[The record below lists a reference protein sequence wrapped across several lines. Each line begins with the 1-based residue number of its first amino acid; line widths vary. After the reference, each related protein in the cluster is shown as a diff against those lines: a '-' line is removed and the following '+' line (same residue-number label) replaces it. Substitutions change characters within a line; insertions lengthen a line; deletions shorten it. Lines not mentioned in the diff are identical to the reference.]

1 MIYDKDIKINA
12 TDIELKYDIID
23 SHLHFLDFTQDS
35 DGLPKLTEAMDLSG
49 VSEAIVFGMPL
60 VKKWDCFMI
69 GSDKVGHWENYPAEI
84 TKYYTLIDRLTPET
98 AFKLCKGNALSLLK
112 QW

>member
-12 TDIELKYDIID
+12 TDKDLKYDVID

-35 DGLPKLTEAMDLSG
+35 DGFPKLTEAMDLSG

-60 VKKWDCFMI
+60 VKKWDCFMKERPVYYM
-69 GSDKVGHWENYPAEI
+69 SDDSRC
-84 TKYYTLIDRLTPET
+84 YYYSATDHIL
-98 AFKLCKGNALSLLK
+98 A
-112 QW
+112 